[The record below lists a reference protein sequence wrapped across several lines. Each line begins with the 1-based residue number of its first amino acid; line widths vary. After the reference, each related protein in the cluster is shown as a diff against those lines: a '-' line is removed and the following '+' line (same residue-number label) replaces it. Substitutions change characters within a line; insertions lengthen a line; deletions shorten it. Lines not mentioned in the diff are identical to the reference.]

1 MPKSRERERIPV
13 ALIGIIGLLFVFSI
27 APLEA
32 AQVLYGS
39 LTGNVTDASHAV
51 LPGAHI
57 EALNVNTGV
66 ARQVAAD
73 TKGVYLFPELLPGT
87 YKVTV
92 SASGFTTVETDNVR
106 IDANTEARV
115 DAQLAVAKQVQ
126 AIEVTGA
133 PPALQT
139 DRADLHTDV
148 QSSTLGDIPLT
159 SSAGRSFQSIYKI
172 IPGFGLTQEANSAGG
187 NPQRATTTNVNGGST
202 QDNAT
207 RIDGVL
213 DTYIWLPANV
223 AYVPPVDSIEAVN
236 ITTNSYDAE
245 QGATAGSAAINVVT
259 KSGGNQFHGEGYEF
273 TDDESLRA
281 RNIFNPV
288 GFHKPKDIINQFG
301 GNVGGPIKKNKLFF
315 FGDFERTTRRQF
327 AAKAE
332 TIMNPAAIFDSSGN
346 ANLSA
351 VIPAG
356 TNCNTTPTAGCIYD
370 PNTGT
375 ATGTGRTAFANN
387 IIPASRINPA
397 AKEMVSL
404 IDTSGF
410 IASGLTT
417 PGGFG
422 QLQNNYYGSH
432 PASFNRNTID
442 SKINY
447 VPSQKATL
455 FARYSIS
462 QGAILDTPLL
472 GGAFGDSTGGGQP
485 GEAPSRIQAVGT
497 GGTYSLSPNTLI
509 DVNAGYTRQR
519 LGAQGQDIA
528 LGNFGLNTLK
538 IPGTNGSD
546 PEQAGVP
553 AFQFGSF
560 WGNLGNANTGSPFL
574 FRDNSYVANTNFSH
588 THGSHDIRMG
598 FEYTRG
604 DINHFQPQ
612 GGAFQTARGTFRFQ
626 GQVTALNAAGAPAA
640 NYANSLAQ
648 FLLGLPDEVGK
659 AVQVTDPIGIR
670 WRTFGLYVRDRWQA
684 TSKLTVNYGVRWEF
698 YPFGTADHGGL
709 KWFDPTT
716 GNVYIGGNGT
726 VPRNDGV
733 NTGHGQF
740 LPRLGLAYRLT
751 SKTVL
756 RAGYGMSADNNNW
769 RFFRNNY
776 PNTTNS
782 DVLGP
787 SLFYPAASLTGEALT
802 PYPTLTAG
810 IPAVN
815 VPSLSS
821 GVVPLPTGV
830 GLGADT
836 VPKNFRR
843 GYYHS
848 YNLTVQREFGGF
860 VAEAAY
866 VGTRGVRALTNQNIN
881 AAPAGGGSAGRY
893 LNALF
898 NANCSSSPTVDCW
911 SDINSASPHQNIY
924 YDALQTRITRR
935 MGSGNTVGFVYT
947 WSKSIDSDDN
957 EELSS
962 LTWPYPAYY
971 NRNKALAGYDR
982 PSNADLYGV
991 YALPFGKT
999 KRWATSG
1006 IANKLAGGWQANW
1019 VLTRA
1024 SGTPMTLTGGGSS
1037 LNAPGNTETVNQ
1049 VGPISLVKGI
1059 GPATGQ
1065 AACAATTLSCHYF
1078 DPSSFAGVATGT
1090 VAFGNTGRDI
1100 VRGPGFFNLD
1110 ASLFRD
1116 FRLTERFKLQIR
1128 AECFSLTNTPHFAN
1142 PGTTWT
1148 SGSTSFGVITS
1159 TFNQSNQLAGS
1170 GGERWLW
1177 LSAKI
1182 VF

>member
-1 MPKSRERERIPV
+1 MKLRV
-13 ALIGIIGLLFVFSI
+13 ALLGMVLLLFTGT
-27 APLEA
+27 AE

-39 LTGNVTDASHAV
+39 LTGNVKDASGAV
-51 LPGAHI
+51 LPGARVA
-57 EALNVNTGV
+57 ALNVNTGV
-66 ARQVAAD
+66 ARQVTAD
-73 TKGVYLFPELLPGT
+73 NKGVYLFPELLPGT

-106 IDANTEARV
+106 VDQNTERRV
-115 DAQLAVAKQVQ
+115 DAQLAVAKQLQ
-126 AIEVTGA
+126 TIEVTGA

-148 QSSTLGDIPLT
+148 QSSTLSDIPLT

-187 NPQRATTTNVNGGST
+187 NPQRATTTNVNGGSS

-223 AYVPPVDSIEAVN
+223 AYVPPVDSIETVN

-245 QGATAGSAAINVVT
+245 QGATAGSAAVNVVT
-259 KSGGNQFHGEGYEF
+259 KSGTNQFHGEGYEF
-273 TDDESLRA
+273 TNDESLRA
-281 RNIFNPV
+281 RNFFNPV
-288 GFHKPKDIINQFG
+288 GYHKPKDIMNQFG

-315 FGDFERTTRRQF
+315 FGDFERTVRRQF
-327 AAKAE
+327 AARYESIA
-332 TIMNPAAIFDSSGN
+332 NPAAIFDSSGN
-346 ANLSA
+346 ANFSE
-351 VIPAG
+351 VIPSG
-356 TNCNTTPTAGCIYD
+356 TNCNTTYTVGCIYD

-375 ATGTGRTAFANN
+375 ATGTGRTAFTNN
-387 IIPASRINPA
+387 TIPASRIDPA
-397 AKEMVSL
+397 AKQMLSL

-410 IASGLTT
+410 LGSGLVTA
-417 PGGFG
+417 GGYG
-422 QLQNNYYGSH
+422 QYANNYYGSH
-432 PASFNRNTID
+432 PAAFNRNTID

-447 VPSQKATL
+447 IPSQKAML

-462 QGAILDTPLL
+462 QAAIMDTMML
-472 GGAFGDSTGGGQP
+472 GPAGGDSTGGGQP
-485 GEAPSRIQAVGT
+485 GEAPSRIQALGM

-528 LGNFGLNTLK
+528 LGQFGVNTLH
-538 IPGTNGSD
+538 IPGTNGPD
-546 PEQAGVP
+546 AMQAGIP

-560 WGNLGNANTGSPFL
+560 WGNLGNPNTGSPFL
-574 FRDNSYVANTNFSH
+574 FRDNSYVVNTNLSK
-588 THGSHDIRMG
+588 TKGAHDIRLG

-612 GGAFQTARGTFRFQ
+612 GGSFQTARGTFRFQ
-626 GQVTALNAAGAPAA
+626 GQVTALNATGAAAA
-640 NYANSLAQ
+640 NYVNSLAQ
-648 FLLGLPDEVGK
+648 FLLGLPYEVGK

-716 GNVYIGGNGT
+716 GNVYIGGNGS
-726 VPRNDGV
+726 VPVNDGV
-733 NTGHGQF
+733 DTGHGQF

-756 RAGYGMSADNNNW
+756 RAGYGMSADSNNW

-787 SLFYPAASLTGEALT
+787 SLYYPAASLTGETLT

-843 GYYHS
+843 GYFHS
-848 YNLTVQREFGGF
+848 YNLTVQREFAGF

-866 VGTRGVRALTNQNIN
+866 VGTRGIRAPTNQNLN

-898 NANCSSSPTVDCW
+898 NANCSSSPTVNCW
-911 SDINSASPHQNIY
+911 SDINSFSPHQNTY
-924 YDALQTRITRR
+924 YDALQTRISRR
-935 MGSGNTVGFVYT
+935 MGSGNIVGFVYT
-947 WSKSIDSDDN
+947 WSKSIDSEDN
-957 EELSS
+957 EELAS
-962 LTWPYPAYY
+962 LSWPYPAYY
-971 NRNKALAGYDR
+971 NRNKALAGFDR
-982 PSNADLYGV
+982 PSNSDLYGV

-1049 VGPISLVKGI
+1049 VGPSTLVKGI
-1059 GPATGQ
+1059 GPVTGQ
-1065 AACAATTLSCHYF
+1065 PACPATTLSCHYF
-1078 DPSSFAGVATGT
+1078 DPSAFTGVATGT

-1100 VRGPGFFNLD
+1100 IRGPGFFDLD

-1148 SGSTSFGVITS
+1148 SGSTTFGVITS
-1159 TFNQSNQLAGS
+1159 TFNQSNQMAGS

-1177 LSAKI
+1177 LSGKVI
-1182 VF
+1182 F

>member
-1 MPKSRERERIPV
+1 MVREGMKPKV
-13 ALIGIIGLLFVFSI
+13 ALLGMLLLLFAGS
-27 APLEA
+27 AK

-39 LTGNVTDASHAV
+39 LTGNVVDASGAV
-51 LPGAHI
+51 LPGAHV

-66 ARQVAAD
+66 ARQVTAD

-106 IDANTEARV
+106 IDANTERRV

-148 QSSTLGDIPLT
+148 QSSTLSDIPLT
-159 SSAGRSFQSIYKI
+159 SSAGRSFQSIYRI
-172 IPGFGLTQEANSAGG
+172 LPGFGLTQEANSAAG

-245 QGATAGSAAINVVT
+245 QGATAGSAAVNVVT
-259 KSGGNQFHGEGYEF
+259 KSGSNQIHGEGYEF
-273 TDDESLRA
+273 VNDNSLRA

-288 GFHKPKDIINQFG
+288 GFHKPKDVMNQFG
-301 GNVGGPIKKNKLFF
+301 GNVGGPIKKNKLFY

-332 TIMNPAAIFDSSGN
+332 TILNPAAIFDSSGN
-346 ANLSA
+346 ANFSE

-375 ATGTGRTAFANN
+375 ATGTGRTAFPNN
-387 IIPASRINPA
+387 IIPASRIDPA
-397 AKEMVSL
+397 AKEMLSL

-410 IASGLTT
+410 IASGFTT
-417 PGGFG
+417 PGGYG

-432 PASFNRNTID
+432 PARFNRNTID

-447 VPSQKATL
+447 VPSQKATF

-472 GGAFGDSTGGGQP
+472 GQAQGDSTGGGQP
-485 GEAPSRIQAVGT
+485 GEAPSRIQAIGT
-497 GGTYSLSPNTLI
+497 GVTYSLSPNMLI
-509 DVNAGYTRQR
+509 DGNAGYTRQR
-519 LGAQGQDIA
+519 LGAQGPDIA
-528 LGNFGLNTLK
+528 LGQFGVNTLK
-538 IPGTNGSD
+538 IPGTNGPD
-546 PEQAGVP
+546 VEQAGVP
-553 AFQFGSF
+553 AFQLQNGGSGV

-574 FRDNSYVANTNFSH
+574 FRDNTYVANINLSKIK
-588 THGSHDIRMG
+588 GSHDIRMG
-598 FEYTRG
+598 FEYTRD

-626 GQVTALNAAGAPAA
+626 GQVTALNATGAPAA
-640 NYANSLAQ
+640 NYVNTAAQ

-659 AVQVTDPIGIR
+659 AVQITDPIAIR
-670 WRTFGLYVRDRWQA
+670 WRTFGMYIRDRWQA
-684 TSKLTVNYGVRWEF
+684 TPKLTVNYGLRWEY
-698 YPFGTADHGGL
+698 YPFGTSDHGGL

-716 GNVYIGGNGT
+716 GDVNIGGNGS
-726 VPRNDGV
+726 VPRGDGID
-733 NTGHGQF
+733 TGSGQF

-751 SKTVL
+751 SKTVV

-787 SLFYPAASLTGEALT
+787 SLYYPAASLTGETLV

-810 IPAVN
+810 IPAVV

-821 GVVPLPTGV
+821 GVIPLPTGV
-830 GLGADT
+830 GLGGDT
-836 VPKNFRR
+836 VPKSFRR

-866 VGTRGVRALTNQNIN
+866 VGTRGIRALTNQNIN

-911 SDINSASPHQNIY
+911 SDINSASPHQNTY

-935 MGSGNTVGFVYT
+935 IGAGNTVGFVYT

-962 LTWPYPAYY
+962 LSWPYPAYY
-971 NRNKALAGYDR
+971 NRNKALASYDR
-982 PSNADLYGV
+982 PSIIDLYGV

-1006 IANKLAGGWQANW
+1006 IASKLAGGWQANW
-1019 VLTRA
+1019 VLNRA
-1024 SGTPMTLTGGGSS
+1024 SGTPLTLTGGGSS

-1049 VGPISLVKGI
+1049 VGPSTLVKGI

-1078 DPSSFAGVATGT
+1078 DPSAFTGVATGV

-1100 VRGPGFFNLD
+1100 LRGPGFFNLD
-1110 ASLFRD
+1110 GSIFRD
-1116 FRLTERFKLQIR
+1116 FRLTERFKIQIR
-1128 AECFSLTNTPHFAN
+1128 AECFSLTNTPHFGN

-1177 LSAKI
+1177 LSAK
-1182 VF
+1182 VMF

>member
-1 MPKSRERERIPV
+1 
-13 ALIGIIGLLFVFSI
+13 LFVLSI
-27 APLEA
+27 ASPAA

-51 LPGAHI
+51 LPGARV

-66 ARQVAAD
+66 ARQVTAD
-73 TKGVYLFPELLPGT
+73 AKGVYVFPELLPGT

-92 SASGFTTVETDNVR
+92 SAPGFAAVETDNVH
-106 IDANTEARV
+106 IDANTERRV

-148 QSSTLGDIPLT
+148 QSSTLSDIPLT

-172 IPGFGLTQEANSAGG
+172 IPGFGLTQEANSGGG
-187 NPQRATTTNVNGGST
+187 NPQRSTTTNVNGGST

-223 AYVPPVDSIEAVN
+223 AYVPPVDSIETVN

-245 QGATAGSAAINVVT
+245 QGATSGSAAVNVVT
-259 KSGGNQFHGEGYEF
+259 KSGTNQFHGEGYEF
-273 TDDESLRA
+273 TNDEALRA
-281 RNIFNPV
+281 RNFFNPV
-288 GFHKPKDIINQFG
+288 GYHKPKDIINQFG

-315 FGDFERTTRRQF
+315 FGDFERTQRQQF
-327 AAKAE
+327 ASRYE
-332 TIMNPAAIFDSSGN
+332 TIPNPAAIFDSSGN
-346 ANLSA
+346 ANFSE

-356 TNCNTTPTAGCIYD
+356 TNCNTTPTVGCVYD

-387 IIPASRINPA
+387 IIPASRIDPA
-397 AKEMVSL
+397 AKEMLSL

-410 IASGLTT
+410 LGSGLTT
-417 PGGFG
+417 PGGYG
-422 QLQNNYYGSH
+422 QYTNNYYGSH
-432 PASFNRNTID
+432 PASLRRNTID

-462 QGAILDTPLL
+462 QAAILDTPLL
-472 GGAFGDSTGGGQP
+472 GQAQGDATNGGQP

-497 GGTYSLSPNTLI
+497 GGTYSFSPNTLV

-519 LGAQGQDIA
+519 LGAQGPDIA
-528 LGNFGLNTLK
+528 LGQFGVTTLK

-546 PEQAGVP
+546 PEQWGVP
-553 AFQFGSF
+553 AFQLQNGGSGV
-560 WGNLGNANTGSPFL
+560 WGNLGNANTGNPFL
-574 FRDNSYVANTNFSH
+574 FRDNSYVANSNLSH
-588 THGSHDIRMG
+588 IKGSHDIRLG

-604 DINHFQPQ
+604 DLNHFQPQ
-612 GGAFQTARGTFRFQ
+612 GGSFQTARGTFRFQ
-626 GQVTALNAAGAPAA
+626 GQVTALNATGAPAA
-640 NYANSLAQ
+640 NYVNTLAQ

-684 TSKLTVNYGVRWEF
+684 TSKLTVNYGLRWEF
-698 YPFGTADHGGL
+698 YPFGSADHGGL

-716 GNVYIGGNGT
+716 GNVYIGGNGN
-726 VPRNDGV
+726 VPVNDGV
-733 NTGHGQF
+733 DTGHGEF

-756 RAGYGMSADNNNW
+756 RAGYGMSADSNNW

-787 SLFYPAASLTGEALT
+787 SLYYPAASLTGETLT

-810 IPAVN
+810 IPAVK

-821 GVVPLPTGV
+821 GVVPLTTGV

-836 VPKNFRR
+836 VPKDFRR

-848 YNLTVQREFGGF
+848 YNLTVQRDFAGF

-866 VGTRGVRALTNQNIN
+866 VGTRGIRAPTNQNLN

-898 NANCSSSPTVDCW
+898 NANCSSSPTVNCW
-911 SDINSASPHQNIY
+911 SDINSFSPHQNTY
-924 YDALQTRITRR
+924 YDALQTRISRR
-935 MGSGNTVGFVYT
+935 MGSGNIVGFVYT
-947 WSKSIDSDDN
+947 WSKSIDSEDN
-957 EELSS
+957 EELAS
-962 LTWPYPAYY
+962 LSWPYPAYY
-971 NRNKALAGYDR
+971 NRNKALAGFDR
-982 PSNADLYGV
+982 PSNYDLYGV

-999 KRWATSG
+999 KRWATTG

-1049 VGPISLVKGI
+1049 VGPSTLVKGI
-1059 GPATGQ
+1059 GPITGQ
-1065 AACAATTLSCHYF
+1065 PACPATTLSCHYF
-1078 DPSSFAGVATGT
+1078 DPSVFTGVATGT

-1100 VRGPGFFNLD
+1100 IRGPGFFNLD

-1116 FRLTERFKLQIR
+1116 FRLTERFKLQVR

-1159 TFNQSNQLAGS
+1159 TFNQSNQYAGS

-1177 LSAKI
+1177 LSAKV